1 MSPLSFL
8 VDPYAD
14 TLEMPVSGDF
24 GGVGAWEH
32 EQIVK
37 HLGAQFQ
44 VVREIGR
51 GGMGVVFLARDIAL
65 HRLVAIKVLRYEFT
79 SSEEHRERFR
89 REARMTARLSHSNI
103 VPVHTFGEV
112 PADESDPYDAPLV
125 YIVMKYVHGESLA
138 ERMRRERTLP
148 AAEAQRILRDLAL
161 ALDSAHRDGVVHRD
175 LKAENILL
183 ERGSGRAMLTDFG
196 VALQRSLDPVRA
208 DASRAF
214 GTPHYM
220 SPEQAAGE
228 LDIDGRSDLYSVGVL
243 GYYMLTGA
251 LPFDG
256 ATFEA
261 LAAKHIADEHA
272 PLAER
277 CAGRTGGA
285 PKRDRALP
293 AQGARDRF
301 RTGRE
306 LADALAAAPTAFAGS
321 RRRDCG
327 DVGAVPRS
335 PRRRVG
341 DVRRRNEG
349 DVRVDNDLRFDRR
362 SGAKERAAMIA
373 AFSFAGIVPRGVDW
387 RCA

>member
-14 TLEMPVSGDF
+14 TLELPVSGELP
-24 GGVGAWEH
+24 VVSAQWEH
-32 EQIVK
+32 EQIVT
-37 HLGAQFQ
+37 HLGSQFQ

-51 GGMGVVFLARDIAL
+51 GGMGIVFLARDIAL

-103 VPVHTFGEV
+103 VPVHTFGEIHDD
-112 PADESDPYDAPLV
+112 ATNAPLV

-138 ERMRRERTLP
+138 ERMRREHTLP
-148 AAEAQRILRDLAL
+148 ASEVQRILRDLAL

-183 ERGSGRAMLTDFG
+183 ERGSNRALLTDFG
-196 VALQRSLDPVRA
+196 VALQRSLDPVRT

-228 LDIDGRSDLYSVGVL
+228 LDIDNRSDLYSVGVL

-256 ATFEA
+256 QTFEA
-261 LAAKHIADEHA
+261 LAAKHITESHT
-272 PLAER
+272 PLAELSPDVPESLGAAIER
-277 CAGRTGGA
+277 CLM
-285 PKRDRALP
+285 KNRDERW
-293 AQGARDRF
+293 RS
-301 RTGRE
+301 GRE
-306 LADALAAAPTAFAGS
+306 LADSLADAPT
-321 RRRDCG
+321 RRRWFG
-327 DVGAVPRS
+327 
-335 PRRRVG
+335 
-341 DVRRRNEG
+341 
-349 DVRVDNDLRFDRR
+349 L
-362 SGAKERAAMIA
+362 KKRATSTLFRTRMLAELAMLSTAMKAILKWTT
-373 AFSFAGIVPRGVDW
+373 I
-387 RCA
+387 

>member
-1 MSPLSFL
+1 MSPSSFL

-14 TLEMPVSGDF
+14 TLELPISGEL
-24 GGVGAWEH
+24 GPTSAEWER

-37 HLGAQFQ
+37 NLGAQFQ

-79 SSEEHRERFR
+79 SSDEHRERFR
-89 REARMTARLSHSNI
+89 REARLTARLSHPNI

-112 PADESDPYDAPLV
+112 GVDAGDAPLV

-138 ERMRRERTLP
+138 ERMRREQRLP
-148 AAEAQRILRDLAL
+148 AAEVQRVLRDLAL

-175 LKAENILL
+175 LKAENILI

-196 VALQRSLDPVRA
+196 VALARSLDPIHA

-228 LDIDGRSDLYSVGVL
+228 LDIDGRSDLYSLGVL
-243 GYYMLTGA
+243 GYYMLSGA

-256 ATFEA
+256 STFEV
-261 LAAKHIADEHA
+261 LAARHIGDEHV
-272 PLAER
+272 PLAKLVPNASPALCAAIER
-277 CAGRTGGA
+277 CML
-285 PKRDRALP
+285 KQRDERW
-293 AQGARDRF
+293 RN
-301 RTGRE
+301 GRE
-306 LADALAAAPTAFAGS
+306 LAEAIRTSIVKRRWFRGASHTTKSLFRARAMTELAMFG
-321 RRRDCG
+321 
-327 DVGAVPRS
+327 
-335 PRRRVG
+335 
-341 DVRRRNEG
+341 
-349 DVRVDNDLRFDRR
+349 
-362 SGAKERAAMIA
+362 AAMKAVFKWTMI
-373 AFSFAGIVPRGVDW
+373 
-387 RCA
+387 